1 MPGLL
6 ATDLYELTMAQSYLE
21 HGRTEEAAFEFFVRA
36 LPPVR
41 NFFIACGIEPLLEEL
56 AELRLTEEE
65 LAFLEA
71 DGRFSDDFLRWLEAF
86 RFNGDVEAVDEGEI
100 VFAGEPI
107 LRVRA
112 PLPVAQI
119 VETLVINRLQFS
131 TMIASKAAR
140 VRFAAKDALVV
151 DFGMRRAHGLDAARL
166 AARAAY
172 IGGLDGTSNVEAGMR
187 DGVPIF
193 GTMAH
198 SFVQSFA
205 NEREA
210 FRAFAETWP
219 KNAVLLVDTY
229 DTLAGVDTAIALAKA
244 GVPVRGI
251 RIDSG
256 DLAGLAREARRML
269 DAAGLEKVTIFAS
282 GNLDEYAIDELF
294 GVGAPIDG
302 FGVGTKLTTSADAPY
317 LDCAYKLQEVG
328 GRPVFKKS
336 AGKATLPG
344 TKQVWRFFEGERFV
358 RDLVSCADETIEGA
372 RPLLRPVMRK
382 GELLDPPRPAA
393 AIRDAVR
400 ARLAQLPEALRTLE
414 QAPAYPVEISEK
426 LRALAQRLAG

>member
-1 MPGLL
+1 
-6 ATDLYELTMAQSYLE
+6 
-21 HGRTEEAAFEFFVRA
+21 
-36 LPPVR
+36 
-41 NFFIACGIEPLLEEL
+41 
-56 AELRLTEEE
+56 
-65 LAFLEA
+65 
-71 DGRFSDDFLRWLEAF
+71 
-86 RFNGDVEAVDEGEI
+86 
-100 VFAGEPI
+100 PI

-210 FRAFAETWP
+210 FRAFAKTWP